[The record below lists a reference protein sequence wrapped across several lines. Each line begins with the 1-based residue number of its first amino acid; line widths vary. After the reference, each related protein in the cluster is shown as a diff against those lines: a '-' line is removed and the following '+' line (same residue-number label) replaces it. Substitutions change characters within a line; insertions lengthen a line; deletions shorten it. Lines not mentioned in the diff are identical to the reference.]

1 MDVNLG
7 MSARRASRVP
17 SGSLAKA
24 SSDGAKI
31 VNLSPLR
38 VSTKPQAVTAATRV
52 YDYIYIYIL
61 TYIYIY
67 IYIDDTNI

>member
-1 MDVNLG
+1 

-38 VSTKPQAVTAATRV
+38 VSTNPQAVTAATRV
-52 YDYIYIYIL
+52 YDYI
-61 TYIYIY
+61 
-67 IYIDDTNI
+67 

>member
-1 MDVNLG
+1 MDVSLG

-24 SSDGAKI
+24 SSLGAKI

-38 VSTKPQAVTAATRV
+38 VSTKPHALTAATRV
-52 YDYIYIYIL
+52 CHV
-61 TYIYIY
+61 
-67 IYIDDTNI
+67 